1 VENFDLTRLTDFDFE
16 AVCKDIFEAEYGVRL
31 EIFSPGADS
40 GVDLRYLHEEGSE
53 LVIQCKHWVRSPRSK
68 LIERIRV
75 SELPKVKR
83 LQPSRYILATSVE
96 LTKGAKDKIY
106 GILSPYVKTPSD
118 IYGIT
123 EINALLRKHES
134 IVRRHVRLWLTS
146 ASVLSALLSK
156 SVLTRSQQ
164 LAEELDSTL
173 RTYAPNESYGRA
185 VELLETRHT
194 CVIAGIPGIG
204 KTTLAQVLCAGYVS
218 EGYELVEVSADL
230 EEANSLWDEKV
241 AQIYYYDDF
250 LGQTTLEEKLGKNE
264 DSRLLSFMSRV
275 EKSSNKRFIL
285 TTREY
290 ILAQARQ
297 RYEKLHRHRFELNTC
312 VINMADY
319 TYRARGAILYNH
331 VYASGLGDG
340 VKASFADPA
349 VYVPIIRHPNFNP
362 RVVAATIAEA
372 DSFSSTSEDVGRR
385 ILDNLKDPRSVW
397 SHIVS
402 HQLKD
407 PDIQLLALTY
417 SFLNGVYLGDMQD
430 LWMSLGRSSRD
441 LRTAIATL
449 DGTMLRTYRKSDKVF
464 LSFHNPSVRDFM
476 RDYLLEDQS
485 NFLQLVK
492 GCAHFEQLEALVVM
506 ASERNEALQFFR
518 QNFDV
523 IEKAALGAYESQG
536 LRNDGVNTSIDP
548 AERARVYLNFGKM
561 LASVSILECARRAII
576 EDEAILDASDPEDI
590 LAIIQFLS
598 ESDREPL
605 RDALPDAVYMAI
617 EWIKEDLSS
626 WDLLESAKSLL
637 ENLSGIVPEIAIPDV
652 EDDMRWYAERR
663 IDEWA
668 EAGPDSMLDPSM
680 MERVLAFAGEY
691 DDPDGTF
698 PGYSEAVGKMPGMDD
713 DEYDYGRR
721 DLSGSDSGMSLR
733 QEMRE
738 VADMMGSLRTDDL
751 G

>member
-1 VENFDLTRLTDFDFE
+1 MENFDLTRLTDFDFE
-16 AVCKDIFEAEYGVRL
+16 AVCKDIFEAEFGVRL

-75 SELPKVKR
+75 SELPKVQR

-106 GILSPYVKTPSD
+106 NILSPYVKTPSD

-156 SVLTRSQQ
+156 SVLTRSQH

-173 RTYAPNESYGRA
+173 RTYAPNESYSRA

-264 DSRLLSFMSRV
+264 DSRLLAFMGRV

-297 RYEKLHRHRFELNTC
+297 RYEKLHRHRFELHTC

-331 VYASGLGDG
+331 VYASGLDDG

-349 VYVPIIRHPNFNP
+349 VYVPIIRHSNFNP

-372 DSFSSTSEDVGRR
+372 GSFSPAGKDVGER

-430 LWMSLGRSSRD
+430 LWISLSRSSRD
-441 LRTAIATL
+441 LRTSIATL
-449 DGTMLRTYRKSDKVF
+449 DGTMLRTYRKADKVF
-464 LSFHNPSVRDFM
+464 LAFHNPSVRDFM

-492 GCAHFEQLEALVVM
+492 GCAHFEQIEALVVM
-506 ASERNEALQFFR
+506 ASERDEALQFFR
-518 QNFDV
+518 RNLDV
-523 IEKAALGAYESQG
+523 IEKVALGAYESQG
-536 LRNDGVNTSIDP
+536 LRSDGVNTSIDP
-548 AERARVYLNFGKM
+548 AERARVYLHFGKM
-561 LASVSILECARRAII
+561 LASASILECARRAII
-576 EDEAILDASDPEDI
+576 EDEAILDASDPEDV
-590 LAIIQFLS
+590 LAIVQVLS
-598 ESDREPL
+598 ESDRESL
-605 RDALPDAVYMAI
+605 RDALPDAVYMAT
-617 EWIKEDLSS
+617 EWIREDLSS
-626 WDLLESAKSLL
+626 WDLLESAKSFL
-637 ENLSGIVPEIAIPDV
+637 EDLAGIVPDISVPGV
-652 EDDMRWYAERR
+652 EDDMQWYAERR

-668 EAGPDSMLDPSM
+668 EAGPESNLDPSM
-680 MERVLAFAGEY
+680 MESILAFAREY

-698 PGYSEAVGKMPGMDD
+698 PGYSEAVNNMPGVDD
-713 DEYDYGRR
+713 DDYDYGRR
-721 DLSGSDSGMSLR
+721 ELSGSDSGMSLM

-751 G
+751 R